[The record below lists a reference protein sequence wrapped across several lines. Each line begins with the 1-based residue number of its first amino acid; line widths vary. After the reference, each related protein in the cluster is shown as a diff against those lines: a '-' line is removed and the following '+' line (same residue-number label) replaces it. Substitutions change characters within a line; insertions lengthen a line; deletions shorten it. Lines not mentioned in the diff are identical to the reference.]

1 MPQKPRICSG
11 FAVENPGPIVSLYA
25 NGYGPVTF
33 PRTSLNLSKVMATNL
48 GDCESAN
55 FLDADLETLQCIATY
70 MTNQTYVCPA
80 GLIPTS
86 PVSVC
91 VASFKAALNVVA
103 HATPLDLPDLVKQ
116 AEEVIDKT
124 EDNIPYTLAL
134 QALIDSGAL
143 NFSNLMPRIEETAR
157 NIVRYAPPNR
167 YGPLLDIFSV
177 PDTWGKLYLMTVLST
192 MAEGE
197 RKDRALELICEG
209 LIAMIPRALKRTILS
224 RYFGIEYNG
233 GEDYDRYELVNLQDV
248 IDNADDGAG
257 VADSRRVRRVRRVRR
272 ARQAE
277 QDRIRPQK
285 LKRGKQ
291 ARASQIRR
299 IKNGAR
305 S

>member
-11 FAVENPGPIVSLYA
+11 FAVENPGPTVFLYA

-48 GDCESAN
+48 SDCEEAN

-80 GLIPTS
+80 GLTPTS
-86 PVSVC
+86 PVSVY

-103 HATPLDLPDLVKQ
+103 HAAPLDLPDLVKQ

-134 QALIDSGAL
+134 QELIDSGGAM
-143 NFSNLMPRIEETAR
+143 NFSDLMPRIEETAR
-157 NIVRYAPPNR
+157 NIVKYAPANR
-167 YGPLLDIFSV
+167 YGPLLDTFGV

-209 LIAMIPRALKRTILS
+209 LITMMPRALKKTILS
-224 RYFGIEYNG
+224 RYFGIEYDEQ
-233 GEDYDRYELVNLQDV
+233 EDYDRYELVDLQDV
-248 IDNADDGAG
+248 VDNADDGAG
-257 VADSRRVRRVRRVRR
+257 VADSRRVRRARR
-272 ARQAE
+272 AE
-277 QDRIRPQK
+277 QEIIRPQK

-305 S
+305 V